1 MHSSRFARLART
13 LVLLSSLCWAVP
25 ARAEDPKATNLVE
38 SARTHYAA
46 GVAAYSAGRFREAV
60 DEFIAADRL
69 ATRPALSY
77 NIARAYDRLGDA
89 ARALQYYREYLRRD
103 AAPANAAETRSRV
116 RELEAALAQKG
127 VQQLSVRSEPSGAI
141 LRIDDRL
148 VGTTPWTGELPPG
161 SHRLTITLRG
171 YGEHGR
177 AFELLAAHAT
187 DIDVRLETRVAPAPR
202 VPSSS
207 AAVPVASTAAPVAS
221 TALPVEGEA
230 ATQDARFGFWPWVAL
245 GAGGAALVGGL
256 GFELARRSA
265 EDDTEDAS
273 HAAYFDSYDRMEAR
287 KNTARVLV
295 GVGSALAITGGVLL
309 YFDQRS
315 KNSAALTCGPE
326 LCGGRLEG
334 RF

>member
-1 MHSSRFARLART
+1 MRSSRLARFIRT
-13 LVLLSSLCWAVP
+13 LVLLSSLSLAFP
-25 ARAEDPKATNLVE
+25 ARAEDPSGANLVE

-60 DEFIAADRL
+60 DEFLAADRL
-69 ATRPALSY
+69 AARPALSY
-77 NIARAYDRLGDA
+77 NIARAYDRLGDTA
-89 ARALQYYREYLRRD
+89 KALQHYREYHWRE
-103 AAPANAAETRSRV
+103 AAPANAAETRNRV

-127 VQQLSVRSEPSGAI
+127 VQQLTVRSEPSGAS

-148 VGTTPWTGELPPG
+148 VGATPWTGELPPG
-161 SHRLTITLRG
+161 AHRLTITLRD
-171 YGEHGR
+171 YEEH
-177 AFELLAAHAT
+177 AQTFELLAAHAR
-187 DIDVRLETRVAPAPR
+187 DIEVRLEASAASAPPVR
-202 VPSSS
+202 PSA
-207 AAVPVASTAAPVAS
+207 AAVPVALAAA
-221 TALPVEGEA
+221 PVEGEA
-230 ATQDARFGFWPWVAL
+230 ATQARFGFWPWVAL
-245 GAGGAALVGGL
+245 GTGGAALVGSL

-265 EDDTEDAS
+265 EDDTEAAV

-287 KNTARVLV
+287 KNTARVLL